1 MQKNTKLGWIGLGVM
16 GEPMCSH
23 LLAAGYPVSVY
34 TRSKEKAQ
42 SVINAG
48 ANWCDTPAA
57 ITKECDVIF
66 TMVGS
71 EQEVRDVYF
80 SDSGLFSSTINDKIF
95 IDMGTTAPSLTRE
108 LAQYAAQ
115 QGAHIIDAPVSGGD
129 VGAQNASLSIM
140 AGGDELIVN
149 KVSELFSY
157 LGRVQA
163 MGKSGN
169 GQHTKMC
176 NQIVVAG
183 TMIGVCESLLYAKR
197 AGLDCETLIAA
208 IRPGA
213 AGCWTLDNLA
223 PRMVQQD
230 FSSGFM
236 VDHFIKDLA
245 IAVSEA
251 ETMKLDLPGLLLAS
265 SLYKKVREM
274 GYGRSATQALLLAL
288 DHETRS
294 SE

>member
-1 MQKNTKLGWIGLGVM
+1 MQKNTKLGWVGLGVM

-23 LLAAGYPVSVY
+23 LLAAGYPVYVY
-34 TRSKEKAQ
+34 TRSKEKAEH
-42 SVINAG
+42 VIGAG
-48 ANWCDTPAA
+48 ANWCNEPAD
-57 ITKECDVIF
+57 ITVECDVIF

-80 SDSGLFSSTINDKIF
+80 SEGGLFSRPIKDKIF
-95 IDMGTTAPSLTRE
+95 IDMGTTAPSLALT
-108 LAQYAAQ
+108 LTKYAVL
-115 QGAHIIDAPVSGGD
+115 QGAHVIDAPVSGGD

-140 AGGDELIVN
+140 AGGDESIIK

-157 LGRVQA
+157 LGRVRS
-163 MGKSGN
+163 MGKNGN

-183 TMIGVCESLLYAKR
+183 TMIGVCESLLYARR
-197 AGLDCETLIAA
+197 AGLDCEALIAA

-223 PRMVQQD
+223 PRMVEQD

-251 ETMKLDLPGLLLAS
+251 EAMKLDLPGLLLAR
-265 SLYKKVREM
+265 SLYDRVREM
-274 GYGRSATQALLLAL
+274 GHGRSATQALLLAL
-288 DHETRS
+288 DHES
-294 SE
+294 L